1 MSSLDIVDLITNNPI
16 TKLSD
21 THNNKFLEK
30 VKKNFNEYEQQ
41 IFITSFYSY
50 LNYHKTEDYIIDLD
64 NIWKWLGFNQKIK
77 AKYLLEKN
85 FTLGIDY
92 KNSLSL
98 QGKQNIIKI
107 NNCGSFDSHLG
118 EAKNTIKNDY
128 KNLLNPQV
136 KQKIIENKGSGGHN
150 IQKYYLNIKTFKS
163 LCLKAQTKKA
173 DEIHEYYIKLE
184 ELIQEVLE
192 EEATEM
198 KNKLLIKDNEISEKD
213 NLIKNANQDK
223 YKTIEKTLISQ
234 FPVNTECIYFGTIDN
249 TNEKGEKLIKF
260 GHSNNLPLRVQ
271 DHHKT
276 YNNFILRDV
285 FKVHNRQE
293 IENTIKAYSKIKNHM
308 RTIEINGKN
317 KNEILA
323 YDETYFTINRLSKY
337 IKDIISE
344 KTYSIENFN
353 KLLEENSNLKKENE
367 ELFNTLTISEEKIKN
382 YELELNEKNELIE
395 KLENSIKLLKEE
407 TVENIEKTVVY
418 NNSLIEDNE
427 LNKKFNKFIDECCI
441 VRNDVEVDS
450 GDIIGQFRIWNGE
463 KPKKLLFEEFNKYL
477 RTRFLACRL
486 QNQQKNQCVHGFK
499 GIALKTINYKK
510 KEINNITENFL
521 FENCSFSP
529 NHRAANSKLLEEYKN
544 YKNKLNIEINNNEI
558 KELKTYLNNCEYVLK
573 GTVHLHNDNFTYEGY
588 YGISLNN
595 DTNVRISKSNG
606 GKKVCKLDLKT
617 KTILNIWESIAKAAL
632 EENISAS
639 KMSRSIK
646 NEVKYDNY
654 YYAISSD

>member
-1 MSSLDIVDLITNNPI
+1 MSNLDIVDLITKNPI
-16 TKLSD
+16 TKLTD

-30 VKKNFNEYEQQ
+30 VKKNFSDNEQQ

-64 NIWKWLGFNQKIK
+64 NIWKWLGFSQKMTSIRV
-77 AKYLLEKN
+77 LEKN
-85 FTLGIDY
+85 FILDKDY
-92 KNSLSL
+92 K
-98 QGKQNIIKI
+98 
-107 NNCGSFDSHLG
+107 F
-118 EAKNTIKNDY
+118 
-128 KNLLNPQV
+128 LLNYEV
-136 KQKIIENKGSGGHN
+136 KQKIIEINNHDNFALPNCKAKNINENNNKNKGSGGHN

-213 NLIKNANQDK
+213 NLLKNANQDK

-276 YNNFILRDV
+276 YNNFILRNV

-293 IENTIKAYSKIKNHM
+293 IENTIKAYSKIKNHI

-353 KLLEENSNLKKENE
+353 KILEENSNLKKENE
-367 ELFNTLTISEEKIKN
+367 ELFNTLSISEEKNKN
-382 YELELNEKNELIE
+382 YELELKEKRELIE

-407 TVENIEKTVVY
+407 TGENIEKIVVY

-427 LNKKFNKFIDECCI
+427 INKKFNKFIDDCCI

-450 GDIIGQFRIWNGE
+450 GDIIGQFRIWNGQ
-463 KPKKLLFEEFNKYL
+463 KPKKVLFEEFNKYL

-499 GIALKTINYKK
+499 GVNIKTINYKK
-510 KEINNITENFL
+510 KDINNITENFL

-529 NHRAANSKLLEEYKN
+529 NYRVANSKLLEEYKN
-544 YKNKLNIEINNNEI
+544 YKNKLNIEINNNEV

-588 YGISLNN
+588 YGIGLNN
-595 DTNVRISKSNG
+595 DTNIRISKANS
-606 GKKVCKLDLKT
+606 GKKVCKLDLET
-617 KTILNIWESIAKAAL
+617 KFILNMWDSIAKAAL

-654 YYAISSD
+654 YYAISSE

>member
-1 MSSLDIVDLITNNPI
+1 MSNLDIVDLITNNPI
-16 TKLSD
+16 TKLTD

-64 NIWKWLGFNQKIK
+64 NIWKWLGFATKQKAIL
-77 AKYLLEKN
+77 LLEKN
-85 FTLGIDY
+85 FILNKHY
-92 KNSLSL
+92 KLLLNHEV
-98 QGKQNIIKI
+98 KQNIIENTNKQ
-107 NNCGSFDSHLG
+107 NFAPDASG
-118 EAKNTIKNDY
+118 AK
-128 KNLLNPQV
+128 
-136 KQKIIENKGSGGHN
+136 NKGSGGHN

-198 KNKLLIKDNEISEKD
+198 KNKLLIKDNEISEKN
-213 NLIKNANQDK
+213 NLLKNANQDK

-323 YDETYFTINRLSKY
+323 YDETYFTINRISKY

-367 ELFNTLTISEEKIKN
+367 ELFNTLSSSEEKIKN
-382 YELELNEKNELIE
+382 YELELNEKRELIE
-395 KLENSIKLLKEE
+395 KLETSIKLLKEE
-407 TVENIEKTVVY
+407 SVENIEKTVVY

-427 LNKKFNKFIDECCI
+427 INKKFNKFIDDCCI

-499 GIALKTINYKK
+499 GVTIKIINYKK
-510 KEINNITENFL
+510 KDINNITENFL

-544 YKNKLNIEINNNEI
+544 YKNKLNIEINNNEV

-588 YGISLNN
+588 YGIGLNN
-595 DTNVRISKSNG
+595 DTNIRISKANS
-606 GKKVCKLDLKT
+606 GKKVCKLDLET
-617 KTILNIWESIAKAAL
+617 KLILNMWDSIAKAAL

-646 NEVKYDNY
+646 NEVKYNNY
-654 YYAISSD
+654 YYAISCE

>member
-1 MSSLDIVDLITNNPI
+1 MSNLDIVDLITKNPI
-16 TKLSD
+16 TKLTD

-30 VKKNFNEYEQQ
+30 VKKNFSDNEQQ

-64 NIWKWLGFNQKIK
+64 NIWHWLGFNK
-77 AKYLLEKN
+77 KYNATNCLDKN
-85 FTLGIDY
+85 FLLDKDY
-92 KNSLSL
+92 KKNTY
-98 QGKQNIIKI
+98 
-107 NNCGSFDSHLG
+107 HLG
-118 EAKNTIKNDY
+118 ETLTNFAPDASGAK
-128 KNLLNPQV
+128 
-136 KQKIIENKGSGGHN
+136 NKGSGGHN

-163 LCLKAQTKKA
+163 LCLKAGTKKA

-198 KNKLLIKDNEISEKD
+198 KNKLLIKDNEISEKN
-213 NLIKNANQDK
+213 NLLKNANQDK

-323 YDETYFTINRLSKY
+323 YDETYFTINRISKY

-367 ELFNTLTISEEKIKN
+367 ELFNTLTFSEEKIKN

-395 KLENSIKLLKEE
+395 KLETSIKLLKEE
-407 TVENIEKTVVY
+407 TGENIEKNVIY

-427 LNKKFNKFIDECCI
+427 INKKFNKFIDDCCI

-499 GIALKTINYKK
+499 GVTIKTINYKK
-510 KEINNITENFL
+510 KDINNITENFL

-544 YKNKLNIEINNNEI
+544 YKNKLNIEINNNEV

-588 YGISLNN
+588 YGIGLNN
-595 DTNVRISKSNG
+595 DTNIRISKANS
-606 GKKVCKLDLKT
+606 GKKVCKLDLET
-617 KTILNIWESIAKAAL
+617 KLILNMWDSIAKAAL

-646 NEVKYDNY
+646 NEVKYNNY
-654 YYAISSD
+654 YYAISCE

>member
-30 VKKNFNEYEQQ
+30 VKKNFSDNEQQ

-64 NIWKWLGFNQKIK
+64 NIWKWLGFNSKFNSIR
-77 AKYLLEKN
+77 LLEK
-85 FTLGIDY
+85 FFILDKDY
-92 KNSLSL
+92 KY
-98 QGKQNIIKI
+98 
-107 NNCGSFDSHLG
+107 FASHLG
-118 EAKNTIKNDY
+118 EAKNVNEKDY
-128 KNLLNPQV
+128 KKSLSLV
-136 KQKIIENKGSGGHN
+136 GKQTNIEISNKQNFATASTVAKNKGSGGHN
-150 IQKYYLNIKTFKS
+150 IQKFYLNIKTFKS

-198 KNKLLIKDNEISEKD
+198 KNKLLIKDNI
-213 NLIKNANQDK
+213 IKNANQDK

-249 TNEKGEKLIKF
+249 TNDKGEKLIKF

-418 NNSLIEDNE
+418 NNSLIEDNDI
-427 LNKKFNKFIDECCI
+427 NKKFNKFIDECCI
-441 VRNDVEVDS
+441 IRNDVEVDS

-529 NHRAANSKLLEEYKN
+529 NHRVANSKLLEEYKN
-544 YKNKLNIEINNNEI
+544 YKNKLNIEINNNEV
-558 KELKTYLNNCEYVLK
+558 KELKIYLNNCEYVLK

-588 YGISLNN
+588 YGICLNN

-606 GKKVCKLDLKT
+606 GKKVCKLDLET
-617 KTILNIWESIAKAAL
+617 KTILNIWDSIAKAAL

-654 YYAISSD
+654 YYAISSE

>member
-64 NIWKWLGFNQKIK
+64 NIWKWLGFNSKFNSIR
-77 AKYLLEKN
+77 LLEK
-85 FTLGIDY
+85 FFILDKDY
-92 KNSLSL
+92 KY
-98 QGKQNIIKI
+98 
-107 NNCGSFDSHLG
+107 FASHLG
-118 EAKNTIKNDY
+118 EAKNVNEKDY
-128 KNLLNPQV
+128 KKLLSLV
-136 KQKIIENKGSGGHN
+136 GKQTNIEISNKQNFATAPTVAKNKGSGGHN

-198 KNKLLIKDNEISEKD
+198 KNKLLIKDNI
-213 NLIKNANQDK
+213 IKNANQDK
-223 YKTIEKTLISQ
+223 YKTIEKTLVSQ

-293 IENTIKAYSKIKNHM
+293 IENTIKAYSKIKNHI

-382 YELELNEKNELIE
+382 YELELNEKNELIK

-463 KPKKLLFEEFNKYL
+463 KPKKILFEEFNKYL

-529 NHRAANSKLLEEYKN
+529 NHRVANSKLLEEYKN
-544 YKNKLNIEINNNEI
+544 YKNKLNIEINNNEV
-558 KELKTYLNNCEYVLK
+558 KELKIYLNNCEYVLK

-588 YGISLNN
+588 YGIGLNS
-595 DTNVRISKSNG
+595 DTNVRISKANSS
-606 GKKVCKLDLKT
+606 KKVCKLDLET
-617 KTILNIWESIAKAAL
+617 KSILNMWESIAKAAL

-654 YYAISSD
+654 YYAISCE

>member
-64 NIWKWLGFNQKIK
+64 NIWKWLGFNSKFNSIR
-77 AKYLLEKN
+77 LLEK
-85 FTLGIDY
+85 FFILDKDY
-92 KNSLSL
+92 KY
-98 QGKQNIIKI
+98 
-107 NNCGSFDSHLG
+107 FASHLG
-118 EAKNTIKNDY
+118 EAKNVNEKDY
-128 KNLLNPQV
+128 KILLDSSI
-136 KQKIIENKGSGGHN
+136 KQKNIEITNKQNFAPHASGAKNKGSGGHN
-150 IQKYYLNIKTFKS
+150 IQKFYLNIKTFKS

-198 KNKLLIKDNEISEKD
+198 KNKLLIKDNI
-213 NLIKNANQDK
+213 IKNANQDK

-427 LNKKFNKFIDECCI
+427 INKKFNKFIDECCI

-499 GIALKTINYKK
+499 GVVLKTINYKK

-529 NHRAANSKLLEEYKN
+529 NHRVANSKLLEEYKN
-544 YKNKLNIEINNNEI
+544 YKNKLNIEINNNEV
-558 KELKTYLNNCEYVLK
+558 KELKSYLNNCEYVLK

-617 KTILNIWESIAKAAL
+617 KTILNIWDSIAKAAL

-654 YYAISSD
+654 YYAISSE

>member
-30 VKKNFNEYEQQ
+30 VKKNFSANEQQ

-85 FTLGIDY
+85 FKLGIDY

-98 QGKQNIIKI
+98 QG
-107 NNCGSFDSHLG
+107 
-118 EAKNTIKNDY
+118 
-128 KNLLNPQV
+128 

-192 EEATEM
+192 QEATEM
-198 KNKLLIKDNEISEKD
+198 KNKLLIKDNEISEKN
-213 NLIKNANQDK
+213 NLLKNANQDK

-249 TNEKGEKLIKF
+249 TNDKGEKLIKF
-260 GHSNNLPLRVQ
+260 GHSNNIPLRVQ

-353 KLLEENSNLKKENE
+353 KLLEENSNLKKENQ

-382 YELELNEKNELIE
+382 YKFELNEKNELIE

-427 LNKKFNKFIDECCI
+427 INKKFNKFIHECCI

-463 KPKKLLFEEFNKYL
+463 KPKKILFEEFNKYL

-486 QNQQKNQCVHGFK
+486 QNQQKNQRVHGFK
-499 GIALKTINYKK
+499 GVTLKTINYKK

-529 NHRAANSKLLEEYKN
+529 NHSAANSKLLEEYKN
-544 YKNKLNIEINNNEI
+544 YKNKLNIEINNNEV
-558 KELKTYLNNCEYVLK
+558 KELKMYLNNCEYVLK

-588 YGISLNN
+588 YGIGLNN
-595 DTNVRISKSNG
+595 DTNIRISKANS

-617 KTILNIWESIAKAAL
+617 KTILNMWESIAKASL

-654 YYAISSD
+654 YYAISCE

>member
-64 NIWKWLGFNQKIK
+64 NIWKWLGFTNK
-77 AKYLLEKN
+77 ANAKKLLLQYFLQDK
-85 FTLGIDY
+85 DY
-92 KNSLSL
+92 KISLDAS
-98 QGKQNIIKI
+98 I
-107 NNCGSFDSHLG
+107 
-118 EAKNTIKNDY
+118 
-128 KNLLNPQV
+128 
-136 KQKIIENKGSGGHN
+136 KQKIIEITNKQNFAPEASGAKNKGSGGHN
-150 IQKYYLNIKTFKS
+150 IQKFYLNIKTFKS
-163 LCLKAQTKKA
+163 LCLKAGTKKA

-198 KNKLLIKDNEISEKD
+198 KNKLLIKDNI
-213 NLIKNANQDK
+213 IKNANQDK
-223 YKTIEKTLISQ
+223 YKTIEKTLVSQ

-382 YELELNEKNELIE
+382 YVLELNEKNKLIE

-427 LNKKFNKFIDECCI
+427 INKNFNKFIDECCI

-544 YKNKLNIEINNNEI
+544 YKNKLNIEINNNEV
-558 KELKTYLNNCEYVLK
+558 KELKTYLNNCEYVL
-573 GTVHLHNDNFTYEGY
+573 HLFSFKTPILLGKKIRKKCKNNSRNFTYDGLTF
-588 YGISLNN
+588 SCSSFL
-595 DTNVRISKSNG
+595 
-606 GKKVCKLDLKT
+606 L
-617 KTILNIWESIAKAAL
+617 L
-632 EENISAS
+632 EQVKDENW
-639 KMSRSIK
+639 KH
-646 NEVKYDNY
+646 NE
-654 YYAISSD
+654 

>member
-30 VKKNFNEYEQQ
+30 VKKNFSDNEQQ

-64 NIWKWLGFNQKIK
+64 NIWKWLGFATKQKAIL
-77 AKYLLEKN
+77 LLEKN
-85 FTLGIDY
+85 FILNKHY
-92 KNSLSL
+92 KLLLNHEV
-98 QGKQNIIKI
+98 KQNIIKI
-107 NNCGSFDSHLG
+107 NNCYNFGP
-118 EAKNTIKNDY
+118 EASGAK
-128 KNLLNPQV
+128 
-136 KQKIIENKGSGGHN
+136 NKGSGGHN

-213 NLIKNANQDK
+213 NLLKNANQDK
-223 YKTIEKTLISQ
+223 YKTIEKTLISK

-249 TNEKGEKLIKF
+249 TNDKGEKLIKF

-382 YELELNEKNELIE
+382 YELDLNEKNELIE

-441 VRNDVEVDS
+441 IRNDVEVDS

-499 GIALKTINYKK
+499 GVALKIINYKK

-544 YKNKLNIEINNNEI
+544 YKNKLNIEINNNEV

-588 YGISLNN
+588 YGIGLNN
-595 DTNVRISKSNG
+595 DTNIRISKANSS
-606 GKKVCKLDLKT
+606 KKVCKLDLET
-617 KTILNIWESIAKAAL
+617 KSILNMWDSIAKAAL

-646 NEVKYDNY
+646 NEVKYDKY
-654 YYAISSD
+654 YYAISCE

>member
-1 MSSLDIVDLITNNPI
+1 MSNLDIVDLITNNPI
-16 TKLSD
+16 TKLTD

-30 VKKNFNEYEQQ
+30 VKKNFSDNEQQ

-64 NIWKWLGFNQKIK
+64 NIWKWLGFNSKFNSIR
-77 AKYLLEKN
+77 LLEK
-85 FTLGIDY
+85 FFILDKDY
-92 KNSLSL
+92 KY
-98 QGKQNIIKI
+98 
-107 NNCGSFDSHLG
+107 FASHLG
-118 EAKNTIKNDY
+118 EAKNVNEKDY
-128 KNLLNPQV
+128 KISLDTSI
-136 KQKIIENKGSGGHN
+136 KQKNIEITNKQNFAPHASGAKNKGSGGHN
-150 IQKYYLNIKTFKS
+150 IQKFYLNIKTFKS

-184 ELIQEVLE
+184 DLIQEVLE

-198 KNKLLIKDNEISEKD
+198 KNKLLIKENELNEKD
-213 NLIKNANQDK
+213 NIIKNANQDK

-367 ELFNTLTISEEKIKN
+367 VLFNTLTISEEKIKI
-382 YELELNEKNELIE
+382 YELELNEKRELIE

-407 TVENIEKTVVY
+407 TVENIEKIVVY

-441 VRNDVEVDS
+441 IRNDVEVDS

-499 GIALKTINYKK
+499 GVTIKTINYKK

-529 NHRAANSKLLEEYKN
+529 NYRAANSKLLEEYKN
-544 YKNKLNIEINNNEI
+544 YKNKLNIEINNNEV

-573 GTVHLHNDNFTYEGY
+573 GTIHLYNDNFTYEGY
-588 YGISLNN
+588 YGIGLNN
-595 DTNVRISKSNG
+595 DTNVRISKATN
-606 GKKVCKLDLKT
+606 GKKVCKLDLET
-617 KTILNIWESIAKAAL
+617 KSILNIWDSIAKAAL

-654 YYAISSD
+654 YYAISGE

>member
-64 NIWKWLGFNQKIK
+64 NIWKWLGFTNK
-77 AKYLLEKN
+77 ANAKKLLLQYFLQDK
-85 FTLGIDY
+85 DY
-92 KNSLSL
+92 KISLDAS
-98 QGKQNIIKI
+98 I
-107 NNCGSFDSHLG
+107 
-118 EAKNTIKNDY
+118 
-128 KNLLNPQV
+128 
-136 KQKIIENKGSGGHN
+136 KQKIIEITNKQNFAPEASGAKNKGSGGHN

-163 LCLKAQTKKA
+163 LCLKAGTKKA

-198 KNKLLIKDNEISEKD
+198 KNKLLIKDNEISEKN
-213 NLIKNANQDK
+213 NLLKNANQDK

-323 YDETYFTINRLSKY
+323 YDETYFTINRVSKY

-353 KLLEENSNLKKENE
+353 KLLEENSNLKKENQ

-427 LNKKFNKFIDECCI
+427 INKKFNKFIDECCI

-463 KPKKLLFEEFNKYL
+463 KPKKILFEEFNKYL

-499 GIALKTINYKK
+499 GVALKTINYKK

-529 NHRAANSKLLEEYKN
+529 NHRVANSKLLEEYKN
-544 YKNKLNIEINNNEI
+544 YKNKLNIEINNNEV

-588 YGISLNN
+588 YGICLNN

-617 KTILNIWESIAKAAL
+617 KTILNIWDSIAKAAL

-654 YYAISSD
+654 YYAISCE

>member
-30 VKKNFNEYEQQ
+30 VKKNFSANEQQ

-85 FTLGIDY
+85 FKLGIDY

-98 QGKQNIIKI
+98 QG
-107 NNCGSFDSHLG
+107 
-118 EAKNTIKNDY
+118 
-128 KNLLNPQV
+128 

-192 EEATEM
+192 QEATEM
-198 KNKLLIKDNEISEKD
+198 KNKLLIKDNEISEKN
-213 NLIKNANQDK
+213 NLLKNANQDK

-382 YELELNEKNELIE
+382 YKFELNEKNELIE

-427 LNKKFNKFIDECCI
+427 INKKFNKFIDECCI

-463 KPKKLLFEEFNKYL
+463 KPKKILFEEFNKYL

-499 GIALKTINYKK
+499 GVALKIINYKK

-529 NHRAANSKLLEEYKN
+529 NHRVANSKLLEEYKN
-544 YKNKLNIEINNNEI
+544 YKNKLNIEINNNEV
-558 KELKTYLNNCEYVLK
+558 KELKIYLNNCEYVLK

-588 YGISLNN
+588 YGIGLNS
-595 DTNVRISKSNG
+595 DTNVRISKANS

-617 KTILNIWESIAKAAL
+617 KTILNMWESIAKASL

-654 YYAISSD
+654 YYVISCE

>member
-1 MSSLDIVDLITNNPI
+1 MSNLDIVDLITKNPI
-16 TKLSD
+16 TKLTD

-30 VKKNFNEYEQQ
+30 VKKNFSDNEQQ

-85 FTLGIDY
+85 FKLGIDY
-92 KNSLSL
+92 KNLLSL
-98 QGKQNIIKI
+98 LGKQN
-107 NNCGSFDSHLG
+107 
-118 EAKNTIKNDY
+118 
-128 KNLLNPQV
+128 
-136 KQKIIENKGSGGHN
+136 IIENKGSGGHN

-163 LCLKAQTKKA
+163 LCSKAQTKKA
-173 DEIHEYYIKLE
+173 DEINEYYIKLE

-192 EEATEM
+192 QEATEM
-198 KNKLLIKDNEISEKD
+198 KNKLLIKDNEISEKN
-213 NLIKNANQDK
+213 NLLKNANQDK

-382 YELELNEKNELIE
+382 YKFELNEKNELIE

-427 LNKKFNKFIDECCI
+427 INKKFNKFIDECCI

-463 KPKKLLFEEFNKYL
+463 KPKKILFEEFNKYL

-499 GIALKTINYKK
+499 GVALKIINYKK

-529 NHRAANSKLLEEYKN
+529 NH
-544 YKNKLNIEINNNEI
+544 
-558 KELKTYLNNCEYVLK
+558 
-573 GTVHLHNDNFTYEGY
+573 
-588 YGISLNN
+588 
-595 DTNVRISKSNG
+595 
-606 GKKVCKLDLKT
+606 
-617 KTILNIWESIAKAAL
+617 
-632 EENISAS
+632 
-639 KMSRSIK
+639 
-646 NEVKYDNY
+646 
-654 YYAISSD
+654 

>member
-1 MSSLDIVDLITNNPI
+1 MSNLDIVDLITKNPI
-16 TKLSD
+16 TKLTD

-30 VKKNFNEYEQQ
+30 VKKNFSDNEQQ

-85 FTLGIDY
+85 FKLGIDY
-92 KNSLSL
+92 KNLLSL
-98 QGKQNIIKI
+98 LGKQN
-107 NNCGSFDSHLG
+107 
-118 EAKNTIKNDY
+118 
-128 KNLLNPQV
+128 
-136 KQKIIENKGSGGHN
+136 IIENKGSGGHN

-192 EEATEM
+192 QEATEM
-198 KNKLLIKDNEISEKD
+198 KNKLLIKDNEISEKN
-213 NLIKNANQDK
+213 NLLKNANQDK

-382 YELELNEKNELIE
+382 YKFELNEKNELIE

-427 LNKKFNKFIDECCI
+427 INKKFNKFIDECCI

-463 KPKKLLFEEFNKYL
+463 KPKKILFEEFNKYL

-486 QNQQKNQCVHGFK
+486 QNKQKNQCVHGFK
-499 GIALKTINYKK
+499 GVALKIINYKK

-529 NHRAANSKLLEEYKN
+529 NHRVANSKLLEEYKN
-544 YKNKLNIEINNNEI
+544 YKNKLNIEINNNEV
-558 KELKTYLNNCEYVLK
+558 KELKIYLNNCEYVLK

-588 YGISLNN
+588 YGIGLNS
-595 DTNVRISKSNG
+595 DTNVRISKANS

-617 KTILNIWESIAKAAL
+617 KTILNMWESIAKASL

-654 YYAISSD
+654 YYVISCE

>member
-1 MSSLDIVDLITNNPI
+1 MSNLDIVDLITKNPI
-16 TKLSD
+16 TKLTD

-30 VKKNFNEYEQQ
+30 VKKNFSDNEQQ

-64 NIWKWLGFNQKIK
+64 NIWKWLGFNSKFNSIR
-77 AKYLLEKN
+77 LLEK
-85 FTLGIDY
+85 FFILDKDY
-92 KNSLSL
+92 KH
-98 QGKQNIIKI
+98 
-107 NNCGSFDSHLG
+107 FASHLG
-118 EAKNTIKNDY
+118 EAK
-128 KNLLNPQV
+128 
-136 KQKIIENKGSGGHN
+136 NKGSGGHN

-198 KNKLLIKDNEISEKD
+198 KNKLLIKDNEISEKN
-213 NLIKNANQDK
+213 NLLKNANQDK

-308 RTIEINGKN
+308 RTIEINRKN

-323 YDETYFTINRLSKY
+323 YDETYFTINRISKY

-344 KTYSIENFN
+344 KTYNIENFN

-367 ELFNTLTISEEKIKN
+367 ELFNTLTFSEEKIKN
-382 YELELNEKNELIE
+382 YELELNEKRELIE

-407 TVENIEKTVVY
+407 TGENIEKIVIY

-427 LNKKFNKFIDECCI
+427 INKKFNKFIDDCCI

-486 QNQQKNQCVHGFK
+486 QNQQKNQCVHWVK
-499 GIALKTINYKK
+499 GVTIKTINYKK
-510 KEINNITENFL
+510 KEIKNITENFL

-544 YKNKLNIEINNNEI
+544 YKNKLNIEFNNNEI

-588 YGISLNN
+588 YGIGLNN
-595 DTNVRISKSNG
+595 DTNIRISKANS
-606 GKKVCKLDLKT
+606 GKKVCKLDLET
-617 KTILNIWESIAKAAL
+617 KSILNMWDSIAKAAL

-654 YYAISSD
+654 YYAICSE

>member
-1 MSSLDIVDLITNNPI
+1 MSNLDIVDLITKNPI
-16 TKLSD
+16 TKLTD

-30 VKKNFNEYEQQ
+30 VKKNFSDNEQQ

-64 NIWKWLGFNQKIK
+64 NIWKWLGFSQKMTSIRV
-77 AKYLLEKN
+77 LEKN
-85 FTLGIDY
+85 FILDKDY
-92 KNSLSL
+92 KH
-98 QGKQNIIKI
+98 
-107 NNCGSFDSHLG
+107 FASHLG
-118 EAKNTIKNDY
+118 EAKNVNEKDY
-128 KNLLNPQV
+128 NISLDTSI
-136 KQKIIENKGSGGHN
+136 KQKNIEINNHDNFALPNCKAKNINENNNKNKGSGGHN

-163 LCLKAQTKKA
+163 LCLKAGTKKA

-198 KNKLLIKDNEISEKD
+198 KNKLLIKDN
-213 NLIKNANQDK
+213 LLKNANQDK

-317 KNEILA
+317 KNELLA

-353 KLLEENSNLKKENE
+353 KILEENSNLKKENE

-382 YELELNEKNELIE
+382 YELELNDKRELIE

-407 TVENIEKTVVY
+407 TGENIEKNVVY

-427 LNKKFNKFIDECCI
+427 INKKFNKFIDDCCI

-463 KPKKLLFEEFNKYL
+463 KPKKVLFEEFNKYL

-499 GIALKTINYKK
+499 GVTIKTINYKK

-529 NHRAANSKLLEEYKN
+529 NYRAANSKLLEEYKN
-544 YKNKLNIEINNNEI
+544 YKNKLNIEINNNEV

-588 YGISLNN
+588 YGIGLNN
-595 DTNVRISKSNG
+595 DTNIRISKANS
-606 GKKVCKLDLKT
+606 GKKVCKLDLET
-617 KTILNIWESIAKAAL
+617 KSILNMWDSIAKAAL

-654 YYAISSD
+654 YYAISSE

>member
-30 VKKNFNEYEQQ
+30 VKKNFSANEQQ

-85 FTLGIDY
+85 FKLGIDY

-98 QGKQNIIKI
+98 QG
-107 NNCGSFDSHLG
+107 
-118 EAKNTIKNDY
+118 
-128 KNLLNPQV
+128 

-192 EEATEM
+192 QEATEM
-198 KNKLLIKDNEISEKD
+198 KNKLLIKDNEISEKN
-213 NLIKNANQDK
+213 NLLKNANQDK

-382 YELELNEKNELIE
+382 YKFELNEKNELIE

-427 LNKKFNKFIDECCI
+427 INKKFNKFIDECCI

-463 KPKKLLFEEFNKYL
+463 KPKKILFEEFNKYL

-499 GIALKTINYKK
+499 GVALKIINYKK

-529 NHRAANSKLLEEYKN
+529 NHRVANSKLLEEYKN
-544 YKNKLNIEINNNEI
+544 YKNKLNIEINNNEV

-588 YGISLNN
+588 YGISLNS
-595 DTNVRISKSNG
+595 DTNVRISKANS

-617 KTILNIWESIAKAAL
+617 KTILNMWESIAKASL

-639 KMSRSIK
+639 KMSRCIK

-654 YYAISSD
+654 YYAISCE

>member
-1 MSSLDIVDLITNNPI
+1 MSNLDIVDLITNNPI
-16 TKLSD
+16 TKLTD

-30 VKKNFNEYEQQ
+30 VKKNFSDNEQQ

-64 NIWKWLGFNQKIK
+64 NIWKWLGFNSKFNSIR
-77 AKYLLEKN
+77 LLEK
-85 FTLGIDY
+85 FFILDKDY
-92 KNSLSL
+92 KY
-98 QGKQNIIKI
+98 
-107 NNCGSFDSHLG
+107 FASHLG
-118 EAKNTIKNDY
+118 EAKNVNEKDY
-128 KNLLNPQV
+128 KISLDTSI
-136 KQKIIENKGSGGHN
+136 KQKNIEITNKQNFAPHASGAKNKGSGGHN
-150 IQKYYLNIKTFKS
+150 IQKFYLNIKTFKS

-184 ELIQEVLE
+184 DLIQEVLE

-198 KNKLLIKDNEISEKD
+198 KNKLLIKENELNEKD
-213 NLIKNANQDK
+213 NIIKNANQDK

-367 ELFNTLTISEEKIKN
+367 VLFNTLTISEEKIKI
-382 YELELNEKNELIE
+382 YELELNEKRELIE

-407 TVENIEKTVVY
+407 TVENIEKIVVY

-441 VRNDVEVDS
+441 IRNDVEVDS

-499 GIALKTINYKK
+499 GITIKTINYKK

-529 NHRAANSKLLEEYKN
+529 NYRAANSKLLEEYKN
-544 YKNKLNIEINNNEI
+544 YKNKLNIEINNNEV

-573 GTVHLHNDNFTYEGY
+573 GTIHLYNDNFTYEGY
-588 YGISLNN
+588 YGIGLNN
-595 DTNVRISKSNG
+595 DTNVRISKATN
-606 GKKVCKLDLKT
+606 GKKVCKLDLET
-617 KTILNIWESIAKAAL
+617 KSILNIWDSIAKAAL

-654 YYAISSD
+654 CYAISCE

>member
-1 MSSLDIVDLITNNPI
+1 MSNLDIVDLITNNPI
-16 TKLSD
+16 TKLNE
-21 THNNKFLEK
+21 THNNILLNK
-30 VKKNFNEYEQQ
+30 VKNTFNESQQ
-41 IFITSFYSY
+41 QLFIASFYSY
-50 LNYHKTEDYIIDLD
+50 LNYNKTEDYIIDLD

-85 FTLGIDY
+85 FKLQIDY

-98 QGKQNIIKI
+98 QGKQNIIK
-107 NNCGSFDSHLG
+107 NNTKDIFTTTTTIPNFASQHG
-118 EAKNTIKNDY
+118 EAK
-128 KNLLNPQV
+128 
-136 KQKIIENKGSGGHN
+136 NKGSGGHN

-198 KNKLLIKDNEISEKD
+198 KNKLLIKDNEISEKN
-213 NLIKNANQDK
+213 NLLKNANQDK

-234 FPVNTECIYFGTIDN
+234 FSVNTECIYFGTIDD

-367 ELFNTLTISEEKIKN
+367 ELFNTLTFSEEKIKN
-382 YELELNEKNELIE
+382 YELELNEKRELIE

-407 TVENIEKTVVY
+407 TGENIEKTVVY

-427 LNKKFNKFIDECCI
+427 INKKFNKFIDECCI

-463 KPKKLLFEEFNKYL
+463 KPKKVLFEEFNKYL

-499 GIALKTINYKK
+499 GVTLKTINYKK

-544 YKNKLNIEINNNEI
+544 YKNKLNIEFNNNEI

-588 YGISLNN
+588 YGICLNN
-595 DTNVRISKSNG
+595 DTNIRISKANS
-606 GKKVCKLDLKT
+606 GKKVCKLDLET
-617 KTILNIWESIAKAAL
+617 KSILNMWDSIAKAAL

-654 YYAISSD
+654 YYAISSE

>member
-1 MSSLDIVDLITNNPI
+1 MSNLDIVDLITKNPI
-16 TKLSD
+16 TKLTD

-30 VKKNFNEYEQQ
+30 VKKNFSDNEQQ

-64 NIWKWLGFNQKIK
+64 NIWKWLGFNSKFNSIR
-77 AKYLLEKN
+77 LLEK
-85 FTLGIDY
+85 FFILDKDY
-92 KNSLSL
+92 KH
-98 QGKQNIIKI
+98 
-107 NNCGSFDSHLG
+107 FASHLG
-118 EAKNTIKNDY
+118 EAK
-128 KNLLNPQV
+128 
-136 KQKIIENKGSGGHN
+136 NKGSGGHN

-198 KNKLLIKDNEISEKD
+198 KNKLLIKDNEISEKN
-213 NLIKNANQDK
+213 NLLKNANQDK

-285 FKVHNRQE
+285 FKVHNKQE
-293 IENTIKAYSKIKNHM
+293 IENTIKAYSKIKNHI

-367 ELFNTLTISEEKIKN
+367 ELFNTLTISEEKIKK

-407 TVENIEKTVVY
+407 NVENIKKTVV
-418 NNSLIEDNE
+418 
-427 LNKKFNKFIDECCI
+427 
-441 VRNDVEVDS
+441 
-450 GDIIGQFRIWNGE
+450 
-463 KPKKLLFEEFNKYL
+463 
-477 RTRFLACRL
+477 
-486 QNQQKNQCVHGFK
+486 
-499 GIALKTINYKK
+499 
-510 KEINNITENFL
+510 
-521 FENCSFSP
+521 
-529 NHRAANSKLLEEYKN
+529 
-544 YKNKLNIEINNNEI
+544 
-558 KELKTYLNNCEYVLK
+558 
-573 GTVHLHNDNFTYEGY
+573 
-588 YGISLNN
+588 
-595 DTNVRISKSNG
+595 
-606 GKKVCKLDLKT
+606 
-617 KTILNIWESIAKAAL
+617 
-632 EENISAS
+632 
-639 KMSRSIK
+639 
-646 NEVKYDNY
+646 
-654 YYAISSD
+654 

>member
-1 MSSLDIVDLITNNPI
+1 
-16 TKLSD
+16 
-21 THNNKFLEK
+21 
-30 VKKNFNEYEQQ
+30 
-41 IFITSFYSY
+41 

-544 YKNKLNIEINNNEI
+544 YKNKLNIEINNNEV

>member
-64 NIWKWLGFNQKIK
+64 NIWKWLGFTNK
-77 AKYLLEKN
+77 ANAKKLLLQYFLQDK
-85 FTLGIDY
+85 DY
-92 KNSLSL
+92 KISLDAS
-98 QGKQNIIKI
+98 I
-107 NNCGSFDSHLG
+107 
-118 EAKNTIKNDY
+118 
-128 KNLLNPQV
+128 
-136 KQKIIENKGSGGHN
+136 KQKIIEITNKQNFAPEASGAKNKGSGGHN

-163 LCLKAQTKKA
+163 LCLKAGTKKA

-198 KNKLLIKDNEISEKD
+198 KNKLLIKDNEISEKN
-213 NLIKNANQDK
+213 NLLKNANQDK

-323 YDETYFTINRLSKY
+323 YDETYFTINRVSKY

-353 KLLEENSNLKKENE
+353 KLLEENSNLKKENQ

-427 LNKKFNKFIDECCI
+427 INKKFNKFIDECCI

-463 KPKKLLFEEFNKYL
+463 KPKKILFEEFNKYL

-499 GIALKTINYKK
+499 GVALKIINYKK
-510 KEINNITENFL
+510 KEINNIIENFL

-529 NHRAANSKLLEEYKN
+529 NHRVANSKLLEEYKN
-544 YKNKLNIEINNNEI
+544 YKNKLNIEINNNEV
-558 KELKTYLNNCEYVLK
+558 KELKIYLNNCEYVLK

-588 YGISLNN
+588 YGIGLNN

-617 KTILNIWESIAKAAL
+617 KTILNIWDSIAKAAL

-654 YYAISSD
+654 YYAISCE

>member
-85 FTLGIDY
+85 FKLGIDY

-98 QGKQNIIKI
+98 QG
-107 NNCGSFDSHLG
+107 
-118 EAKNTIKNDY
+118 
-128 KNLLNPQV
+128 

-192 EEATEM
+192 QEATEM
-198 KNKLLIKDNEISEKD
+198 KNKLLIKDNEISEKN
-213 NLIKNANQDK
+213 NLLKNANQDK

-323 YDETYFTINRLSKY
+323 YDETYFTINRVSKY

-353 KLLEENSNLKKENE
+353 KLLEENSNLKKENQ

-418 NNSLIEDNE
+418 NNTLIEDNE
-427 LNKKFNKFIDECCI
+427 INKKFNKFIDECCI

-499 GIALKTINYKK
+499 GVALKIINYKK

-529 NHRAANSKLLEEYKN
+529 NHRVANSKLLEEYKN
-544 YKNKLNIEINNNEI
+544 YKNKLNIEINNNEV
-558 KELKTYLNNCEYVLK
+558 KELKIYLNNCEYVLK

-588 YGISLNN
+588 YGIGLNS
-595 DTNVRISKSNG
+595 DTNVRISKANS

-617 KTILNIWESIAKAAL
+617 KTILNMWESIAKAAL

-654 YYAISSD
+654 YYAISCE

>member
-30 VKKNFNEYEQQ
+30 VKKNFSDNEQQ

-64 NIWKWLGFNQKIK
+64 NIWKWLGFTNK
-77 AKYLLEKN
+77 ANAKKLLIQYFLQDK
-85 FTLGIDY
+85 DY
-92 KNSLSL
+92 KISLDAS
-98 QGKQNIIKI
+98 I
-107 NNCGSFDSHLG
+107 
-118 EAKNTIKNDY
+118 
-128 KNLLNPQV
+128 
-136 KQKIIENKGSGGHN
+136 KQKIIEITNKQNFATAPTVAKNKGSGGHN

-213 NLIKNANQDK
+213 NLLKNANQDK

-367 ELFNTLTISEEKIKN
+367 ELFNTLTFSEEKIKN
-382 YELELNEKNELIE
+382 YELEMNKKNELIE

-441 VRNDVEVDS
+441 IRNDVEVDS

-529 NHRAANSKLLEEYKN
+529 NHRVANSKLLEEYKN
-544 YKNKLNIEINNNEI
+544 YKNKLNIEINNNEV

-588 YGISLNN
+588 YGIGLNN

-617 KTILNIWESIAKAAL
+617 KTILNIWDSIAKAAL

-654 YYAISSD
+654 YYAISCE

>member
-544 YKNKLNIEINNNEI
+544 YKNKLNIEINNNEV